1 MFAPASGE
9 QSNLEAHFV
18 VVPVGSQNI
27 RAEAHRPVLLIGVQL
42 LAAAATAALFCE
54 YVPQIVVVPKFGF
67 VHTRRLA
74 LVSMKRRSGARRAR
88 HASFRDENPARS
100 LPRCGTSRTVSS
112 AYAIQCAALAHL
124 RASAQSICRSEAA
137 WLHLPSRG
145 YRDNSS

>member
-54 YVPQIVVVPKFGF
+54 YVPQIVVVPTFGF
-67 VHTRRLA
+67 FHTPRLA
-74 LVSMKRRSGARRAR
+74 LVSLQRPGGSWRA
-88 HASFRDENPARS
+88 P
-100 LPRCGTSRTVSS
+100 
-112 AYAIQCAALAHL
+112 
-124 RASAQSICRSEAA
+124 
-137 WLHLPSRG
+137 
-145 YRDNSS
+145 NSSSHRIPTVRIGSKLFISVDSLAVL

>member
-42 LAAAATAALFCE
+42 LAAAATASLFSE

-74 LVSMKRRSGARRAR
+74 LLSMKRRPRARPSR
-88 HASFRDENPARS
+88 HASFPHENPPRP
-100 LPRCGTSRTVSS
+100 LPPAGTS
-112 AYAIQCAALAHL
+112 
-124 RASAQSICRSEAA
+124 
-137 WLHLPSRG
+137 
-145 YRDNSS
+145 